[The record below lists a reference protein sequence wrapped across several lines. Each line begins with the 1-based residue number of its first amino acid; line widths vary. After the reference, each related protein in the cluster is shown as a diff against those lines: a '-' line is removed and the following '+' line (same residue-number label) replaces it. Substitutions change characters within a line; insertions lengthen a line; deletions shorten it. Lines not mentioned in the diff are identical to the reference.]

1 MLLSVDQRCDGR
13 VDCEDKTDEE
23 DCGRA
28 VILSSYN
35 KVIVIIII
43 IIVILSSYS
52 GSIIGAKI

>member
-1 MLLSVDQRCDGR
+1 MSAYLADPMYTWKYLHRCDGR

-35 KVIVIIII
+35 KVIF
-43 IIVILSSYS
+43 IL
-52 GSIIGAKI
+52 AP